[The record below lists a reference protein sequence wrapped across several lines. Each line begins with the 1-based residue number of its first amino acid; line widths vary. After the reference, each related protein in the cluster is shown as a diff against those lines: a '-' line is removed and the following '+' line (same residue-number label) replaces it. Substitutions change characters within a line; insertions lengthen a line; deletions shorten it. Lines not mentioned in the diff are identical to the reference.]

1 MCGGEVMD
9 DGRCSRCMAYVGY
22 GYGRSRREIRVEGTN
37 HEEVSQVI
45 RELSQEQKSHGLFH
59 LLTHW
64 SFIFGSLLSILGVV
78 LVVVGATGDTE
89 FNLFGQSFK
98 SANVGVAALFIGA
111 VLVILNVRRLLSSY
125 DKTSKNA

>member
-1 MCGGEVMD
+1 MCGGEVLK
-9 DGRCSRCMAYVGY
+9 DGTCSRCMAYVGY
-22 GYGRSRREIRVEGTN
+22 GFGKNRREIRVEGTN
-37 HEEVSQVI
+37 HEEVSKVI
-45 RELSQEQKSHGLFH
+45 RELSQDNKKHGLFY

-78 LVVVGATGDTE
+78 LVIIGATGDTE

-111 VLVILNVRRLLSSY
+111 VLVVLNVRRLLSSY
-125 DKTSKNA
+125 DKSNN